1 MTATDVLIGARSV
14 TVDYSGT
21 RALDEVTV
29 TVRRGEI
36 VAVVGANGSG
46 KTTLLNVLTGQ
57 RLPTSGDIHD
67 GAGPVVLDGPAAAL
81 RRSIVLV
88 PQEPL
93 HAPTLTVWE
102 NLLLGEAPLSGR
114 GPGRRER
121 RAAREHVRRTLPH
134 IDPDD
139 VVDNLRKADR
149 ALLSLERAMRRR
161 PTILALDEPTAVLG
175 EQGVALVESAA
186 RSVIADGGAVILVSH
201 RLADIMRLASR
212 VVVLVDGRVVMDRP
226 VGEISV
232 PDIVDTIAAG
242 RDVRIHEH
250 DGIPRTAKPGQ
261 VLLTVTT
268 DRDAS
273 GLDIDGL
280 QVRAGEIVGVAG
292 MAGSG
297 RSRLC
302 RIAAGVGPR
311 HDGVRYRGSRLPSS
325 VRAARRAGIAFIP
338 EDRRRD
344 GVFPTL
350 SVERNIEIGDVVRS
364 SLGHIWPMRP
374 ARTKTD
380 SVISGF
386 GIKTPSPAAEI
397 TVLSGGNAQRVVVAR
412 ELMNGPAL
420 IVADEPTQGVD
431 QVGRTAIH
439 AMLRDFARRGGGVLV
454 VSSEF
459 EELKEL
465 ADRIHVLVDGQ
476 MVAERPADVPYAEL
490 VALASGVPP
499 TIADEAGES

>member
-1 MTATDVLIGARSV
+1 MPTTDVLIGARNV

-21 RALDEVTV
+21 RALDDVTV

-57 RLPTSGDIHD
+57 RAQSSGEVFD
-67 GAGPVVLDGPAAAL
+67 GAGPLSLDGPRDAL

-102 NLLLGEAPLSGR
+102 NLLLGEPSLTGR
-114 GPGRRER
+114 GPTRQQR
-121 RAAREHVRRTLPH
+121 RAARDHVRRTLPH
-134 IDPDD
+134 IDPDAS
-139 VVDNLRKADR
+139 VDSLRKADR
-149 ALLSLERAMRRR
+149 ALLSLERAMRRK
-161 PTILALDEPTAVLG
+161 PVILALDEPTAVLG
-175 EQGVALVESAA
+175 EQGVMLVESAA
-186 RSVIADGGAVILVSH
+186 KTVISDGGAVILVSH
-201 RLADIMRLASR
+201 RLKDIMRLASR
-212 VVVLVDGRVVMDRP
+212 VVVLVDGRIVMDRP

-242 RDVRIHEH
+242 REVQA
-250 DGIPRTAKPGQ
+250 RTDHQLPHAATIGEA
-261 VLLTVTT
+261 LLTVTT
-268 DRDAS
+268 HRAAS
-273 GLDIDGL
+273 GLDIDSL
-280 QVRAGEIVGVAG
+280 EVRAGEIVGIAG

-311 HDGVRYRGSRLPSS
+311 HDGVRYRGRRLPSS

-338 EDRRRD
+338 EDRRLD
-344 GVFPTL
+344 GMFPAL
-350 SVERNIEIGDVVRS
+350 SVARNIEIGDVVRF
-364 SLGHIWPMRP
+364 SLGRIWPMRP
-374 ARTKTD
+374 ERSRSD
-380 SVISGF
+380 SVISDF

-397 TVLSGGNAQRVVVAR
+397 TALSGGNAQRVVVAR
-412 ELMNGPAL
+412 ELMNAPAL

-431 QVGRTAIH
+431 QAGRTAIH
-439 AMLRDFARRGGGVLV
+439 AVLRDFARRGGGVLV

-459 EELKEL
+459 DELKEL
-465 ADRIHVLVDGQ
+465 ADRIHVLVDGR
-476 MVAERPADVPYAEL
+476 MVAARPASVPYAEL
-490 VALASGVPP
+490 VALASGITSV
-499 TIADEAGES
+499 TAHQAGES

>member
-57 RLPTSGDIHD
+57 RSPTSGEIRD
-67 GAGPVVLDGPAAAL
+67 GDGPVVLDGPAAAL

-102 NLLLGEAPLSGR
+102 NLLLGESRLAGR

-121 RAAREHVRRTLPH
+121 RAARDHVRRTLPH

-139 VVDNLRKADR
+139 SVDNLRKADR

-186 RSVIADGGAVILVSH
+186 RSVIAEGGAVILVSH

-242 RDVRIHEH
+242 RDVQRHE
-250 DGIPRTAKPGQ
+250 DDAVLRTAEPGER
-261 VLLTVTT
+261 LLTVTT
-268 DRDAS
+268 TRADS
-273 GLDIDGL
+273 GLDIDSL
-280 QVRAGEIVGVAG
+280 EIRAGEIVGLAG

-311 HDGVRYRGSRLPSS
+311 YDGVRYRGRRLPPS

-338 EDRRRD
+338 EDRRHD

-374 ARTKTD
+374 ARAKTD
-380 SVISGF
+380 AVISGF

-431 QVGRTAIH
+431 QAGRTAIH

-465 ADRIHVLVDGQ
+465 ADRIHVLVDGR

-490 VALASGVPP
+490 VALASGVQPA
-499 TIADEAGES
+499 IANETGDS